1 MQYWL
6 QYWSE
11 KLKKQQYLEKN
22 IVSWFTQLHSG
33 HALGIW
39 ICGCSLFYRRELWA
53 SKSAGAHSN
62 KSLKISG
69 CKMWC
74 LKDLRVHATAAPLL
88 TCSLALLFDYC
99 VLLVVLFSN
108 LFDLCAQESLV
119 VFLLSFCF
127 LFVVSLLYCWLHN
140 KELLF
145 SLSFHDVLYQIT
157 RL

>member
-1 MQYWL
+1 M
-6 QYWSE
+6 
-11 KLKKQQYLEKN
+11 
-22 IVSWFTQLHSG
+22 
-33 HALGIW
+33 HALGFW

-53 SKSAGAHSN
+53 PNSAGAHSN

-74 LKDLRVHATAAPLL
+74 LEDLRVHATAAPVL
-88 TCSLALLFDYC
+88 TRSLVLLFDYC

-108 LFDLCAQESLV
+108 LFDFCVQESLV
-119 VFLLSFCF
+119 VFFFVFFFL

-145 SLSFHDVLYQIT
+145 SLSFHDVLSKIT